1 MEEKRSGTFIL
12 LIVGFF
18 GSVFFAFSGYLVG
31 GALGI
36 GQEQG
41 IGFGNGMIVVLSN
54 PFAKYLTKYTPIT
67 VLLGFIVFETI
78 YILYLFTRKKDEPVN
93 AEEYKP
99 DIIDLVDVDDV
110 SVQKAVDPAEINDEE
125 LFGIV
130 SDGVDSIAEEKKK
143 GSSSNKTDFV
153 SSSEKD
159 DDSKKADA
167 DASSELDEKLSFGS
181 EIMDEMLGERYTLD
195 QMVAM
200 INIKKYMKDVSADLL
215 KRMFSP
221 DMSPDEISS
230 YISLFYE

>member
-1 MEEKRSGTFIL
+1 M
-12 LIVGFF
+12 
-18 GSVFFAFSGYLVG
+18 A
-31 GALGI
+31 
-36 GQEQG
+36 
-41 IGFGNGMIVVLSN
+41 N
-54 PFAKYLTKYTPIT
+54 PFAKYFTKYTPIT
-67 VLLGFIVFETI
+67 VLLGFIVFETL
-78 YILYLFTRKKDEPVN
+78 YILYFFTRKKDEPVN
-93 AEEYKP
+93 EEEYKP

-110 SVQKAVDPAEINDEE
+110 SQNKAVDPTEINDAD

-130 SDGVDSIAEEKKK
+130 ADGVDSVIEEKKQ
-143 GSSSNKTDFV
+143 GSDSDNTEFV
-153 SSSEKD
+153 SLVGKNYD
-159 DDSKKADA
+159 RKKAEA
-167 DASSELDEKLSFGS
+167 DASSAELDEKLSFGS